1 MNQHLVVNLAL
12 IIALGIA
19 AQWLAWRSRVPA
31 IILLVAAGVAV
42 GPLFGWVHPSRDF
55 GDILHSIVAL
65 SVAVIL
71 FEGGLNLRWHEYRE
85 TGIDVIRLVS
95 LGLLATWLLGSTA
108 ARYIADL
115 SWPIALIFGAIIVVT
130 GPTVIT
136 PLLKQAKL
144 QRRPAALL
152 KWEGIINDPVGALLA
167 VLVFEYFVSASE
179 RTPVIIDVIGD
190 LGLSLA
196 VAVAIGATI
205 AYLLAWSFL
214 RGLVPEYLKAPVMLA
229 MVLILYVSLNRYQEE
244 AGLLAVT
251 AAGVMLANRHLRNI
265 NELRRFKEYITVIL
279 VSVVFI
285 LLTADMDPGALAR
298 LDWRSAALLAVVVF
312 VVRPLAVYAA
322 TIGSRMDWRERLLLA
337 WIAPRGIVAA
347 AIAGL
352 FAPRLIEKGYAG
364 ADQLLPLVF
373 ALIVATVI
381 LHGLSIGRLA
391 RRLNLAAQRTSGLLI
406 VGASPWSVELAH
418 TLQDLHI
425 PTILSDTSWNHLHGA
440 RMAGMMRTHHGEIL
454 SEHSEET
461 LELNEIS
468 HLLAATANDAYNA
481 LVCTRFAPELGRN
494 QVYQLPSLSR
504 EENGIKE
511 VAHTLRGRIAFGED
525 THYEDFM
532 RYHYEGWEFHSTQ
545 LSHEYPFEQLI
556 RDLPRLGI
564 LIASVDTKG
573 GLRLFPLQ
581 DDSQAQAGDT
591 VISYRPP
598 TDDIIEDIP
607 ADSATI
613 SP

>member
-251 AAGVMLANRHLRNI
+251 AAGVVLANRHLRNI

-285 LLTADMDPGALAR
+285 LLT
-298 LDWRSAALLAVVVF
+298 
-312 VVRPLAVYAA
+312 VYAA

-454 SEHSEET
+454 SEHSVET